1 MSTQGNC
8 EHDFR
13 RNSTCTMKNDQAATA
28 GANCKESK
36 MEGNGIRGDT
46 EFRLSN
52 YSNAKM

>member
-1 MSTQGNC
+1 MIF
-8 EHDFR
+8 E

-52 YSNAKM
+52 YSNAEM